1 MPIVKLEVTLS
12 NEDILAAV
20 FLKSTLIA
28 TNGDGF
34 VPLPSVDEI
43 AHNLEKVTGNDK
55 CQSLDKEIDDPEIDD
70 FDFEDM
76 LVQLFDYCLDHVKEY
91 AGMPMDFEY
100 CGVVLEFNEFINLLS
115 NAQHTELSRYF

>member
-1 MPIVKLEVTLS
+1 MSIVKLEVTLA

-20 FLKSTLIA
+20 FFKSTLIA
-28 TNGDGF
+28 TNRDGF

-43 AHNLEKVTGNDK
+43 AHNLEKAKGIDK

-70 FDFEDM
+70 FDFEEM
-76 LVQLFDYCLDHVKEY
+76 LVQLFEFCLEHVKEY

-100 CGVVLEFNEFINLLS
+100 NGVVLEFSEYINLLS
-115 NAQHTELSRYF
+115 HSQHTQLSSHF